1 MPAMRAALLRLTVLL
16 LAVLALPSCQ
26 NGMSAAMQAQVQAR
40 NAAIAAEA
48 PGDCY
53 IGRRFRIDRT
63 HFWGYLRKPQ
73 QPWEQSKLVIM
84 NERSTRTPDRLPE
97 ERNDGGN
104 QFGFDH
110 NQEYRI
116 WGSFTG
122 RKIYDPNSDL
132 FLPEFQL
139 SRWQLINPSPG
150 WLFRPN
156 EKFNGYQLLRA
167 EQEAMPQN

>member
-1 MPAMRAALLRLTVLL
+1 MRAALLRLCLLVVVLGL
-16 LAVLALPSCQ
+16 SSCQ
-26 NGMSAAMQAQVQAR
+26 TGLSPAQQAQLDAR

-48 PGDCY
+48 PADYY
-53 IGRRFRIDRT
+53 IGRRFHIDRT
-63 HFWGYLRKPQ
+63 HFWGYLRKPR

-84 NERSTRTPDRLPE
+84 NERVTRTPDRLPE
-97 ERNDGGN
+97 EGN
-104 QFGFDH
+104 GTTNTFGFDH

-139 SRWQLINPSPG
+139 TRWQLLNPAPG
-150 WLFRPN
+150 WLFQPN
-156 EKFNGYQLLRA
+156 EKFNGYQLLRG
-167 EQEAMPQN
+167 EPDAMPRN